1 MEIEHFIA
9 RGNGKSNFIESQ
21 HNVEII
27 KKVFKFCENIIN
39 NLTPSLLNVFYSL
52 TKAIVKECSVTKSPF
67 GKRMSRKDYL
77 KLKKNCKRIL
87 TVFHLKYGKPPMFK

>member
-27 KKVFKFCENIIN
+27 KKVFKFC
-39 NLTPSLLNVFYSL
+39 
-52 TKAIVKECSVTKSPF
+52 
-67 GKRMSRKDYL
+67 
-77 KLKKNCKRIL
+77 
-87 TVFHLKYGKPPMFK
+87 